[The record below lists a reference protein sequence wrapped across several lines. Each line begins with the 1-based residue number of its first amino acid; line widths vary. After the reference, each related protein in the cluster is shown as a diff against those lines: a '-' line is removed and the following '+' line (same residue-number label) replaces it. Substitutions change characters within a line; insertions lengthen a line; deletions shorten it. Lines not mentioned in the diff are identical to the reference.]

1 MNNTEKLIKEVRRV
15 CKKDGIIIIV
25 NHFSSKNGWIILEK
39 LVKNFAEKIGFRSE
53 FSYDDHILIHD
64 WTIKKVQKVNL
75 FGLSKLILI
84 SNT

>member
-1 MNNTEKLIKEVRRV
+1 MYIELEEQLDFPTIY
-15 CKKDGIIIIV
+15 G
-25 NHFSSKNGWIILEK
+25 SSKNGWIILEK